1 MRAGVRDR
9 PVAEAGTGFVSRVRR
24 PPGISRVWP
33 QRRSAETGAGCG
45 LVGGACCVGGAAVK
59 GLGLASV
66 ASISS
71 FVGAATPYFIGAS
84 LLLMLAWVLWLFGR
98 RGTGRS
104 LSPEAWS
111 DTALSWGASTA

>member
-1 MRAGVRDR
+1 V
-9 PVAEAGTGFVSRVRR
+9 
-24 PPGISRVWP
+24 ISQVWP

-84 LLLMLAWVLWLFGR
+84 LLLMLAWLLWPFRQTGYRPKLFA
-98 RGTGRS
+98 RS
-104 LSPEAWS
+104 LIRHGVVMGSIYGVTLAATMGVAYVAGVS
-111 DTALSWGASTA
+111 M